1 MIELRLSDEVR
12 AAVTAGRPVVALESA
27 VITHGLPFPVNLETA
42 RRLEASVRQAGAVPA
57 TVGLIAGLPHV
68 GLSDTQIERLAAGA
82 QRPSSLSAPAGMTP
96 PPPMK
101 VSLRDLGR
109 AAVERLDGGTTVAAT
124 AFLAHRAGLRVFATG
139 GIGGVHRGQPF
150 DISADLP
157 VLATT
162 PLLVVSAGAKSLLDL
177 PLTLEW
183 LETHGVPV
191 VGYQTGDF
199 PAFYSRRSGL
209 RLEARVDTPAAAA
222 ALAQAHWDLGLTSA
236 VLLVVPVPLAAEL
249 PADEMEA
256 AIAAAIAD
264 AERAGITGKDLTPFI
279 LARVSA
285 LTGKRSLEANLA
297 LLNQNAR
304 IAAEVAQEM
313 V

>member
-1 MIELRLSDEVR
+1 MMELLIGDEVR
-12 AAVTAGRPVVALESA
+12 AAVAAGRPVVALESA

-42 RRLEASVRQAGAVPA
+42 RRLEAIVREAGAIPA
-57 TVGLIAGLPHV
+57 TVGIIAGRPRV
-68 GLSDTQIERLAAGA
+68 GLSDPEIERLAIGA
-82 QRPSSLSAPAGMTP
+82 QKEVQISNTQSPI
-96 PPPMK
+96 K

-124 AFLAHRAGLRVFATG
+124 AFLARRAGLRVFATG

-157 VLATT
+157 TLATT

-191 VGYQTGDF
+191 VGYQTDEF

-222 ALAQAHWDLGLTSA
+222 ALAQAHWALGLTSA
-236 VLLVVPVPLAAEL
+236 VLLAVPVPPADEL
-249 PADEMEA
+249 PADEMETAITA
-256 AIAAAIAD
+256 AV
-264 AERAGITGKDLTPFI
+264 AEAEQAGITGKDLTPFI

-285 LTGKRSLEANLA
+285 LTDQRSLTANLA
-297 LLNQNAR
+297 LLSQNAR
-304 IAAEVAQEM
+304 VAAEIAVEM
-313 V
+313 M